1 LRFCGVLC
9 HGKGAQLS
17 IMGELRGGRSGA
29 IGGRVKGP
37 APTTIV
43 ERPPPGPARG
53 SFPAPLW
60 LVVALGAV
68 LLALATYSLVRA
80 WKRSAR

>member
-1 LRFCGVLC
+1 
-9 HGKGAQLS
+9 
-17 IMGELRGGRSGA
+17 M
-29 IGGRVKGP
+29 GGRVKGP

-60 LVVALGAV
+60 LVLALGTALLV
-68 LLALATYSLVRA
+68 LTGYSLLRA
-80 WKRSAR
+80 WKRRQR